1 MPMVWGKMM
10 LESNGLSY
18 MDFKLQVDL
27 NKAMDGM
34 LKERLVEL
42 VEVHICTV
50 YNLILLVHLLVHG
63 WLECLLRWILKV
75 EWRMKLQCSKLQ
87 GFTELS
93 PSSNHPLCSGMK
105 QPV

>member
-1 MPMVWGKMM
+1 MPMIWGKMM

-34 LKERLVEL
+34 LKERLADVYICIVE
-42 VEVHICTV
+42 
-50 YNLILLVHLLVHG
+50 NLILLVHLLVHG
-63 WLECLLRWILKV
+63 WLEYHLRWILKV

-87 GFTELS
+87 GYTRLS

-105 QPV
+105 QLV